1 VLAAANAARLNAA
14 LRVQLIPAAAS
25 TQSVATIKTQQVF
38 IGSKC
43 GVMTIFVS

>member
-25 TQSVATIKTQQVF
+25 TQSVATIKTQVF
-38 IGSKC
+38 IGTLSALA
-43 GVMTIFVS
+43 V